1 MQNYKKIIILENQSI
16 KKALEVLSKIKIK
29 CLIVI
34 SQKKKVVG
42 TITDGDIRR
51 SLLQGKTLKTKLR
64 DIHNKKFTYF
74 YDNEFNKNQI
84 QKEFEKF
91 KNLKLI
97 PILKKNNQIS
107 SIYSSNN
114 FFNFLEDTKK
124 KFNKTKVVI
133 MAGGFGTRL
142 APATNVLPKPLLP
155 IGSKT
160 LIEIVIDKFYQ
171 QGFNNFI
178 LSVYYKK
185 DLIKAYFK
193 EQNNKYKLEFINE
206 KKPLGTAGSLFF
218 LKRYKNKSFIVTN
231 CDNIIDTN
239 YYSLMTHHE
248 KYKNDITLVG
258 TKKKFLL
265 PYGILESD
273 KYHNLL
279 KIKEKPNLSFIIN
292 SGLYVIN
299 KKVIQN
305 LKTVKKIDMNE
316 LINQSIKKKF
326 KVGVFSLNEN
336 SWTEVGQWKEFNKF
350 KKDNNFKF

>member
-16 KKALEVLSKIKIK
+16 KKGLKALSNSVIK
-29 CLIVI
+29 CLIVV
-34 SQKKKVVG
+34 SVKKKVLG

-51 SLLQGKTLKTKLR
+51 SLLRGKTLKTKLK
-64 DIHNKKFTYF
+64 DIYNKKFTYF
-74 YDNEFNKNQI
+74 YDNNFNKNQI
-84 QKEFEKF
+84 QREFEKF

-114 FFNFLEDTKK
+114 FYNFLGDSKK
-124 KFNKTKVVI
+124 SFDKTKVVI

-171 QGFNNFI
+171 QGLNNFI
-178 LSVYYKK
+178 LSVFYKK

-193 EQNNKYKLEFINE
+193 EQTNKYKLKFINE

-218 LKRYKNKSFIVTN
+218 LKKYQDKNFIVTN

-239 YYSLMTHHE
+239 YHSLMAHHE
-248 KYKNDITLVG
+248 KHKNDITLVG

-273 KYHNLL
+273 KNHNLV

-292 SGLYVIN
+292 SGLYIIN
-299 KKVIQN
+299 KKVIKN
-305 LKTVKKIDMNE
+305 LKTEKKMDMNE
-316 LINQSIKKKF
+316 LVSQSIKKKF
-326 KVGVFSLNEN
+326 KIGIFPLNEN